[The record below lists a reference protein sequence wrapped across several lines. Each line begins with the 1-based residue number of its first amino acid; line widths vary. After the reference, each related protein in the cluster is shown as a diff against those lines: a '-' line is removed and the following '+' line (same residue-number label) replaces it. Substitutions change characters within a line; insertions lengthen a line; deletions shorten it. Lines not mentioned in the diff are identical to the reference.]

1 MKLQPLLRQSKAWQA
16 SDGNL
21 AREAYIEALAYKEA
35 LKNQHGIEIIT
46 PLGEAYKGRK
56 ETPWVIV
63 DEIPNKKGK
72 QDKPALVISVFKPEI
87 RKNGIVIQRAEV
99 TTSRNVDA
107 KDIPFIRQPE
117 KAEVILKE
125 GETVVRRSD
134 TGDTPTQYKVESL
147 IEEAGQP
154 LRVKLE
160 GLEEPVLAREL
171 NAIERADAFYNHE
184 NIIDNIRYNADTV
197 IDPKNPSLDWFA
209 VGMDGLEKFME
220 QATGKKISSS
230 ELGFGHP
237 SF

>member
-1 MKLQPLLRQSKAWQA
+1 MQNAANEVATLLRQSKAWQA

-56 ETPWVIV
+56 ETPWIIV

-87 RKNGIVIQRAEV
+87 RKNGVVIQRAEV

-134 TGDTPTQYKVESL
+134 TGDTPTQYKV
-147 IEEAGQP
+147 
-154 LRVKLE
+154 
-160 GLEEPVLAREL
+160 
-171 NAIERADAFYNHE
+171 
-184 NIIDNIRYNADTV
+184 
-197 IDPKNPSLDWFA
+197 
-209 VGMDGLEKFME
+209 
-220 QATGKKISSS
+220 
-230 ELGFGHP
+230 
-237 SF
+237 